1 LQNIISQQSTQQPK
15 VSRRVQ
21 EQYAQPPKGGGRIA
35 HEFYE
40 SFNPFDNDDRQ
51 YTMDDIMGAWN
62 DGGKPNKETMAIAR
76 TIAKASAR
84 AKQIK
89 TERKIDKLANALGGL
104 NIDSDDDSMD
114 VDLVRI
120 GNTKVNLDD
129 LNEYITNLARS
140 SKKK

>member
-1 LQNIISQQSTQQPK
+1 MQDIISQRSTQQPK

-21 EQYAQPPKGGGRIA
+21 EQYVQPPKDGGRIA

-40 SFNPFDNDDRQ
+40 SFNPFDDDDDQQ
-51 YTMDDIMGAWN
+51 YTIDDIM
-62 DGGKPNKETMAIAR
+62 ETPDRKTMEIAR
-76 TIAKASAR
+76 TLAKASAR

-114 VDLVRI
+114 VDQVWVE
-120 GNTKVNLDD
+120 NTKVNLDN
-129 LNEYITNLARS
+129 LNEYITNLTRL